1 MLAIPS
7 FFKSTFALLLSKTND
22 SLEKIRCFDSYSLIF
37 PFLCPRANRSSLRR
51 SFLKINGSN
60 RERKSD
66 GSGKE
71 LIAISLFRSQKTNDS
86 HEKTKE
92 RIANPE
98 ERRDVGLF
106 KTFSRIQMG
115 LKKAEIYPFKS
126 FDFQKL
132 TKGSKSKLKEKN
144 KSLHKSHFIH
154 TVHCTTF
161 RKNQIQNCLFT

>member
-1 MLAIPS
+1 MLVIPS

-37 PFLCPRANRSSLRR
+37 PFLCPKANRSHRSSLRR

-60 RERKSD
+60 RQRKSD

-71 LIAISLFRSQKTNDS
+71 LIAISLFRSQKTNDT

-92 RIANPE
+92 RLATPE

-106 KTFSRIQMG
+106 KTFSRIQLG
-115 LKKAEIYPFKS
+115 LKRLKFTLSKVSIFKNS
-126 FDFQKL
+126 Q
-132 TKGSKSKLKEKN
+132 
-144 KSLHKSHFIH
+144 
-154 TVHCTTF
+154 
-161 RKNQIQNCLFT
+161 RAQNQN